1 MSVPEPVVLIQ
12 IGPPSQQYSHVLLHL
27 HVLLPCK
34 DLSRFLK
41 NEDLTLNEANEA
53 LPNSSGVPPGL
64 QAKALG
70 SQLCSN
76 DGILEIR
83 LWEKNRI

>member
-1 MSVPEPVVLIQ
+1 MS
-12 IGPPSQQYSHVLLHL
+12 PPS
-27 HVLLPCK
+27 PCFASLQRSVK
-34 DLSRFLK
+34 FLK

-83 LWEKNRI
+83 LWEKSRI